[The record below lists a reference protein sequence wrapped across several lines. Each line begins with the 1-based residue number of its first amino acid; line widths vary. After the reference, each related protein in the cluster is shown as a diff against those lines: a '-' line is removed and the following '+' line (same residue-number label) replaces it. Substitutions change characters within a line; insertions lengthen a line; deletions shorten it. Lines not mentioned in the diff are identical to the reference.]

1 MMKHFLNIR
10 VKLKKINKI
19 CKEKKGLNFLFRIDN
34 PPKSDQ

>member
-19 CKEKKGLNFLFRIDN
+19 CREKKGINFIY
-34 PPKSDQ
+34 